1 MVCSPNLLEVVCSVD
16 TIRRGVVPMRCGAMW
31 RATCGTFKGWQIH
44 DSGMVTI
51 IQHGQVYGVT
61 H

>member
-16 TIRRGVVPMRCGAMW
+16 TIQRCVVLMRCGAALC
-31 RATCGTFKGWQIH
+31 ATCGTFKGRQIH

-51 IQHGQVYGVT
+51 IWHGQVYGAT